1 MTLSP
6 ADAIIA
12 DLIAGLAGELGKHPE
27 WRPSFGGGPTDTED
41 WARHIVESVLGHYRP
56 ALKYCPDSS
65 TPLGSTHAPGCD
77 WAPF

>member
-27 WRPSFGGGPTDTED
+27 WRPDFGGGHLDTEA
-41 WARHIVESVLGHYRP
+41 WAKKLVLDTLYHVRGDR
-56 ALKYCPDSS
+56 YCPDCS